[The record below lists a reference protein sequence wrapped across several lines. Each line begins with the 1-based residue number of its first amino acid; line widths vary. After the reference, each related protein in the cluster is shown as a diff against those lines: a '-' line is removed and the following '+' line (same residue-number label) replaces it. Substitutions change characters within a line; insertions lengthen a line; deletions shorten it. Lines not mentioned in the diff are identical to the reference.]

1 MLCMEDTDGIILI
14 LSCQKHENTRLR
26 KYRLTKNTYGSWKV
40 IYVIGDIF
48 MESQYRIINKE
59 NMNILYVKCE
69 DSYIHLLKKLSLA
82 IKYVIEL
89 YNPKK
94 GILRCGDDLLFNEDR
109 LIEFLNEKHSDFVGQ
124 SWDKL
129 YKATTNKKLLKNTIY
144 DPFMVNYY
152 EHNKDDFENPLHN
165 LKNVNIR
172 KYVKRPDI
180 IGPSGVIYY
189 LSINACNIL
198 TKHMEKIQYNIFSFD
213 DFSNSYPYTIE
224 DVGVSFIMQLNDI
237 QYINN
242 IYLFDNKNALAKHT
256 NEFK

>member
-94 GILRCGDDLLFNEDR
+94 GILRCGDDLLFNEID
-109 LIEFLNEKHSDFVGQ
+109 
-124 SWDKL
+124 
-129 YKATTNKKLLKNTIY
+129 
-144 DPFMVNYY
+144 
-152 EHNKDDFENPLHN
+152 
-165 LKNVNIR
+165 
-172 KYVKRPDI
+172 
-180 IGPSGVIYY
+180 
-189 LSINACNIL
+189 
-198 TKHMEKIQYNIFSFD
+198 
-213 DFSNSYPYTIE
+213 
-224 DVGVSFIMQLNDI
+224 
-237 QYINN
+237 
-242 IYLFDNKNALAKHT
+242 
-256 NEFK
+256 

>member
-1 MLCMEDTDGIILI
+1 
-14 LSCQKHENTRLR
+14 
-26 KYRLTKNTYGSWKV
+26 
-40 IYVIGDIF
+40 
-48 MESQYRIINKE
+48 
-59 NMNILYVKCE
+59 
-69 DSYIHLLKKLSLA
+69 
-82 IKYVIEL
+82 
-89 YNPKK
+89 
-94 GILRCGDDLLFNEDR
+94 
-109 LIEFLNEKHSDFVGQ
+109 
-124 SWDKL
+124 
-129 YKATTNKKLLKNTIY
+129 
-144 DPFMVNYY
+144 MVNYY